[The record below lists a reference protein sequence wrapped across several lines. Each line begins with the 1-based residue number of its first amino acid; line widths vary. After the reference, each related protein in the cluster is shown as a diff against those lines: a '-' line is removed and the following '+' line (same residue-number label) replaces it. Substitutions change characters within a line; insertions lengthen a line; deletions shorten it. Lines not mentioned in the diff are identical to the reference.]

1 MWSAIK
7 TMIIVVIAALGLLV
21 LGAYLDGYAE
31 VHQTKEQ
38 QK

>member
-1 MWSAIK
+1 MKSLATIII
-7 TMIIVVIAALGLLV
+7 TIVVVMGLLV

>member
-1 MWSAIK
+1 MKPIITAII
-7 TMIIVVIAALGLLV
+7 TAVVALGLLV
-21 LGAYLDGYAE
+21 LGAYLDGYTE

>member
-1 MWSAIK
+1 MKALASAII
-7 TMIIVVIAALGLLV
+7 TIVVTLGLLV